1 VAAWQGRGHFAV
13 YIHHPVKRLGG
24 EGKEYGLR
32 ALREQVDI
40 VIYDRQ
46 YSPFLFNQ
54 NGAKCVAAESVY
66 IRALEIWD

>member
-1 VAAWQGRGHFAV
+1 
-13 YIHHPVKRLGG
+13 LGG